1 MQQTKSF
8 IGEFEHRILLS
19 ALREELGCIGLI
31 HEPHGN
37 LIGRRV
43 LVGRGRLWLR
53 KDSSALSFPAS
64 VLVGPVL
71 ADEIPY

>member
-1 MQQTKSF
+1 MQQKNLF

-31 HEPHGN
+31 HEPHGD
-37 LIGRRV
+37 LIGRRF
-43 LVGRGRLWLR
+43 LVGRGRLWNR
-53 KDSSALSFPAS
+53 EDSSALSFPAS

-71 ADEIPY
+71 TDDIPY